1 MRILRI
7 ALLSILLLAQTRGGA
22 EEKDLRKIDSNMGA
36 KAADAELKW
45 VDADTLTIEG
55 QGWKDTESP
64 YDRLPAKARGQVP
77 DAVWNLSRHSAGL
90 AVRFVTD
97 ATKMAGRWTLTS
109 ENLAMAHMPAT
120 GVSGLD
126 LYVRVDGQWRWAGV
140 GKPEQG
146 VTNEVSLIA
155 GIPKE
160 KREFLLYLPLYNGVK
175 QLDIGI
181 PPEATIEPAPP
192 RPADSAKPV
201 VIYGTSIVQ
210 GGCASRP
217 GMAHTA
223 ILGRQLDRPV
233 INLGFSGNGKM
244 EMALAQLLGE
254 LDAAAYVLDC
264 GPNMSEELVDECY
277 LPFVRALR
285 AERPDTPIILVESV
299 FSQSALAFP
308 DSRAKVDEKNAR
320 IHGAYETLVTE
331 KMAKLSYVPCADL
344 LGRDGQGTVD
354 GVHPTDLGFMR
365 MADALAPVILKALE
379 EAGAAK

>member
-7 ALLSILLLAQTRGGA
+7 ASLIILLLVQTRGGA
-22 EEKDLRKIDSNMGA
+22 EERDLRKIDSNMGA

-45 VDADTLTIEG
+45 VETGTLTIEG

-64 YDRLPAKARGQVP
+64 YDRLPAKAKGQVP
-77 DAVWNLSRHSAGL
+77 DAVWNLSRHSAGI

-97 ATKMAGRWTLTS
+97 AEKIAGRWTLTS

-155 GIPKE
+155 GIPKG

-175 QLDIGI
+175 QLEIGI
-181 PPEATIEPAPP
+181 PPEAAIEPAPP
-192 RPADSAKPV
+192 RPAGSAKPV

-210 GGCASRP
+210 GGCAARP

-223 ILGRQLDRPV
+223 ILGRLLDRPV
-233 INLGFSGNGKM
+233 INLGFSGNGRM
-244 EMALAQLLGE
+244 EIALAQLLGE

-264 GPNMSEELVDECY
+264 VPNMSEELVDERY
-277 LPFVRALR
+277 LPFVRSLR
-285 AERPDTPIILVESV
+285 VARPETPIILVESI
-299 FSQSALAFP
+299 FSQSAIAFP
-308 DSRAKVDEKNAR
+308 DFRTGTEAKNTH
-320 IHGAYETLVTE
+320 IHSAYETLAAE
-331 KMAKLSYVPCADL
+331 KMEKLSYVPCADL
-344 LGRDGQGTVD
+344 LGQDGQGTVD

-365 MADALAPVILKALE
+365 MADALAPVLSQALE
-379 EAGAAK
+379 ANGAK